1 MWVYVS
7 VFLLSAS
14 TLAFELILSR
24 LFAITQFYHFA
35 FMAISLALLGTG
47 ASGTALSVFPAL
59 RKGEATSRLPLF
71 ALATSLAMLGSF
83 VLANRLPFDSFAI
96 AWDRSQILYLALMYL
111 ALAVPFFTGALT
123 TGWLLSTHPNDT
135 PRVYA
140 ANLIGS
146 AVGCLLALG
155 TLATLGGERAALF
168 SAWLAGLASLTVRLA
183 PSSQDRTT
191 PPESRISFVLGL
203 VVVSLLSWWMASLP
217 AVTHMQLSPY
227 KSLAQALRVPQTEL
241 VWTRWN
247 AATRVDFVQ
256 SPAIRS
262 FPGMSYAYT
271 GPLPRQDG
279 LTFDGDDLSP
289 VTYLTPETAGFA
301 EYLPG
306 AVAHRLRPN
315 ATTLVLGARGG
326 LDVVAALANGAARV
340 TAVESNEIA
349 VEAVHDATGEL
360 DDPRVQYVVEDSRAF
375 VQRTVDT
382 FDIVQ
387 LALTQPYRPVTSG
400 AYSLAENFDLTVEGF
415 RDLLQRLNEDGILVV
430 TRWLQTPPSEGL
442 RLFALVV
449 TAAEQQG
456 LDPSACVIALRGY
469 NTVTVIAQ
477 RGSWTGAEIDTITDF
492 AAARRFDLIYAPG
505 LSAAAANRYNV
516 LPEDPYYRNFHA
528 LISAPD
534 RHRFYADYPFDVT
547 PPTDDWPFFGH
558 YFKWTQAGELWA
570 QLGKTWQPFG
580 GAGYYVLLFMLGFVS
595 IAAAMLILLPLVVRG
610 ALGRRQHTGQ
620 AMAYFAVI
628 GLGFLFVEIP
638 LTQRLILYVER
649 PTYALGTVLFGLL
662 LFSGIGSTLSPRA
675 PWRLALA
682 SVVIASTAYP
692 FLLPV
697 LFQATLG
704 LPLTM
709 RFVLAILV
717 LGPLGLLMGMPLPKG
732 IDWLKRSAPDLIPW
746 AWGVNGAVS
755 VVAAVLA
762 ALIALSAGFTW
773 VLLAGA
779 VCYGSAFI
787 SISRTSG

>member
-1 MWVYVS
+1 MDG
-7 VFLLSAS
+7 
-14 TLAFELILSR
+14 I
-24 LFAITQFYHFA
+24 
-35 FMAISLALLGTG
+35 
-47 ASGTALSVFPAL
+47 ASGCHTHAIVALQVARP
-59 RKGEATSRLPLF
+59 G
-71 ALATSLAMLGSF
+71 
-83 VLANRLPFDSFAI
+83 I
-96 AWDRSQILYLALMYL
+96 ACPTD
-111 ALAVPFFTGALT
+111 G
-123 TGWLLSTHPNDT
+123 
-135 PRVYA
+135 
-140 ANLIGS
+140 
-146 AVGCLLALG
+146 
-155 TLATLGGERAALF
+155 
-168 SAWLAGLASLTVRLA
+168 
-183 PSSQDRTT
+183 
-191 PPESRISFVLGL
+191 
-203 VVVSLLSWWMASLP
+203 
-217 AVTHMQLSPY
+217 
-227 KSLAQALRVPQTEL
+227 
-241 VWTRWN
+241 
-247 AATRVDFVQ
+247 TRVDALERRYPRRF
-256 SPAIRS
+256 RS
-262 FPGMSYAYT
+262 ESGNSQFPRHELRVHR
-271 GPLPRQDG
+271 PLPRQDG

-375 VQRTVDT
+375 VQRTADT

-477 RGSWTGAEIDTITDF
+477 CGSWTGAEIDTITDF

-595 IAAAMLILLPLVVRG
+595 VAAAMLILLPLVVRG

-649 PTYALGTVLFGLL
+649 PDLRPRYGALRLAVVLRNRQYALAACTLAFGPRIRRYCEHSLPFPPASSVPGDAGAAAHHAFRVGHPGSRSIGTAHGYATTERDRLAETKRPRPHSLGLGRQRCGICCCG
-662 LFSGIGSTLSPRA
+662 GIGSTHCTLGGFHVGASRRSRMLRYRIHLDLAHFRLTPDLFQKLGRVLRAGDSAVEDIDDAVGIARGERVVSDHDHRLTGVVEIAQQLQDLCSRRPVQAAGWFVSQQQRRFQHNRAALPPRA
-675 PWRLALA
+675 LVRLRRVATADICLVGQPHCARTARARDIFSVLA
-682 SVVIASTAYP
+682 S
-692 FLLPV
+692 
-697 LFQATLG
+697 
-704 LPLTM
+704 
-709 RFVLAILV
+709 
-717 LGPLGLLMGMPLPKG
+717 
-732 IDWLKRSAPDLIPW
+732 
-746 AWGVNGAVS
+746 
-755 VVAAVLA
+755 
-762 ALIALSAGFTW
+762 
-773 VLLAGA
+773 
-779 VCYGSAFI
+779 
-787 SISRTSG
+787 